1 MKLKDHENESITL
14 FGKPF
19 TEIHKWLDEYAGS
32 EQYGMRHRKIRHHR
46 SGINEAIRIFGDEAK
61 SPATQHI
68 ISDLKEE
75 GWTENDHFPE
85 NEEDY
90 VSMGLW

>member
-1 MKLKDHENESITL
+1 MKLKDHESESLNL

-19 TEIHKWLDEYAGS
+19 TEIHNWLDEYAGS
-32 EQYGMRHRKIRHHR
+32 EQYGMKHRKIRHHR
-46 SGINEAIRIFGDEAK
+46 SGINEAIRIFGNDAK
-61 SPATQHI
+61 NPATQHI